1 MLVHYHCLQLPAQ
14 ILCISQP
21 QNTEISENMHDKKS
35 SPTKDI
41 IFFLSV
47 NKNFIA
53 KEKKTVHRE
62 CTNQNNTTQ
71 AIQ

>member
-21 QNTEISENMHDKKS
+21 QNTEISENMQDKKS

-41 IFFLSV
+41 ITFKYQDFQTITSLYNTRLS
-47 NKNFIA
+47 
-53 KEKKTVHRE
+53 
-62 CTNQNNTTQ
+62 
-71 AIQ
+71 